1 MKTIPFSLKILD
13 PDMIADPDEVRPEN
27 SEDRMDGEM
36 LFFLKNHILLN
47 PRRLGAIPGCNP
59 WTRPILP
66 LIKVFLLVDNLPI
79 IIQ

>member
-1 MKTIPFSLKILD
+1 MKTIPFRMTFSLKILD

-36 LFFLKNHILLN
+36 LFFLKNHNLLN

-59 WTRPILP
+59 WTRPMIANTAFNKG
-66 LIKVFLLVDNLPI
+66 ISFGR
-79 IIQ
+79 